1 MADIVDAT
9 TRSRMMSG
17 IRGKNTRIE
26 VMVRKALFARGFRYR
41 LHNPK
46 LPGKPDIVLPKYRA
60 AVFIHG
66 CFWHGH
72 NCRYF
77 KWPETRRSFWE
88 AKISGTRQRDERQLT
103 SLLSSGW
110 RVAII
115 WECAVRDSGAN
126 LDDLT
131 SRVASWLNSENIFME
146 LPSAPRSNVLCQP

>member
-46 LPGKPDIVLPKYRA
+46 LPGRPDIVLPKYRA

-77 KWPETRRSFWE
+77 KWPETRRSF
-88 AKISGTRQRDERQLT
+88 
-103 SLLSSGW
+103 
-110 RVAII
+110 
-115 WECAVRDSGAN
+115 
-126 LDDLT
+126 
-131 SRVASWLNSENIFME
+131 
-146 LPSAPRSNVLCQP
+146 